1 MAAHP
6 VSATTTLA
14 AVIGR
19 PIRHSR
25 SPAIFNAAFAACD
38 LDWAFLAFDVGERE
52 VPDALAGMRA
62 LGIRGLSVTMPAKEA
77 VAASVDRLDP
87 DAAALGAV
95 NCVSLEDGVLVGH
108 NTDGAGFV
116 DAVRDELGLDL
127 AGTSVAVVGAGGAAR
142 AVIRAI
148 SGAGAD
154 RLVVVGRTPTRV
166 EVAASLAGPVGVV
179 GTEAD
184 LAGVDV
190 IVNATPVGMAGG
202 MAGDT
207 GVPFDPS
214 VVQAGQVVVDLI
226 YHPIE
231 TPLLAAAA
239 ARGARTANGLGMLVH
254 QAGHQFRH
262 YTGLEPPLAVMR
274 DAVLAGLTSDG

>member
-38 LDWAFLAFDVGERE
+38 LDWAFLAFDVGARE

-127 AGTSVAVVGAGGAAR
+127 AGASVAVVGAGGAAR

-166 EVAASLAGPVGVV
+166 EVAASHAGPVGVV
-179 GTEAD
+179 GTDAD
-184 LAGVDV
+184 LASADI
-190 IVNATPVGMAGG
+190 IVNATPVG

-226 YHPIE
+226 YHPLE

-239 ARGARTANGLGMLVH
+239 AQGARTANGLGMLVH

-262 YTGLEPPLAVMR
+262 FTGLEPPLVAMR
-274 DAVLAGLTSDG
+274 DAVLAGLAGDG